1 MPQRSRTRESDDV
14 ADLLDDVEPEESSS
28 SESDAGFRSRAKRR
42 AVDVFSPR
50 FFLLAAVVSTVAML
64 LGGAFVPLGGSLAG
78 LVSVFLASFVLGA
91 VTNDSRV
98 LETAAGGALGAGV
111 AFLVQNLVLVA
122 LGGVPWAVVGAGAG
136 FLAGALGAYFGGD
149 LRDGLTRE
157 I

>member
-28 SESDAGFRSRAKRR
+28 ESDDGFRARAKQR
-42 AVDVFSPR
+42 AVGVFSPR
-50 FFLLAAVVSTVAML
+50 FFLVAAAVSTVAML
-64 LGGAFVPLGGSLAG
+64 FGGAFVPLGGSLAG

-91 VTNDSRV
+91 VTSDSRI
-98 LETAAGGALGAGV
+98 LETAAGGALGAGL
-111 AFLVQNLVLVA
+111 AFLLQNLMLIA
-122 LGGVPWAVVGAGAG
+122 IGGVPWAVVGAGAG
-136 FLAGALGAYFGGD
+136 FLVGALGAYFGND